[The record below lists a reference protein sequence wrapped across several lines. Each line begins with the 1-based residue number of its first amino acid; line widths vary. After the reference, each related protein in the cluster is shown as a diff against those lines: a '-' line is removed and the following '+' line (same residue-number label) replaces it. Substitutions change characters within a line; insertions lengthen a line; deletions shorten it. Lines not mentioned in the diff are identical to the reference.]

1 MITVFAR
8 ALILRHQC
16 LCSPT
21 IRNKAEGVKDTAE
34 SVKQALNDAGKAQ
47 AAAEKAIEKARSDIG
62 LTQNRLAQV
71 KQLFFVDPRSLF
83 TKALTSIVL
92 L

>member
-1 MITVFAR
+1 MIHNKVSAFSY
-8 ALILRHQC
+8 H
-16 LCSPT
+16 
-21 IRNKAEGVKDTAE
+21 RNKAEGVKDTAV

-47 AAAEKAIEKARSDIG
+47 AAAEKAIEKARNDIG

-71 KQLFFVDPRSLF
+71 K
-83 TKALTSIVL
+83 L